1 MMNGEKSTEA
11 PPPEVDA
18 VTVGYRLPSH
28 PQRSSPNGMWPGA
41 VTRGMAVDDQR

>member
-11 PPPEVDA
+11 PLREVDA
-18 VTVGYRLPSH
+18 ATAGYRLPSH
-28 PQRSSPNGMWPGA
+28 PQRSSPSGMWSSA